1 MTKKI
6 KIILISFIGLIL
18 ICLDQFSKRY
28 ILKNPEA
35 FRDFSIGDFLNI
47 SLSKN
52 YGLAFSLKT
61 HYIILILLI
70 SLAIIFLLN
79 LIVKYYKKNN
89 LQYIFLLVII
99 LAGAISNVIDRL
111 TVNYVIDFINIPYF
125 STFNFADIY
134 ISLGITILIIKEY
147 KLKQNK

>member
-18 ICLDQFSKRY
+18 IIIDQFSKRY

-79 LIVKYYKKNN
+79 LIAKYYKKNN
-89 LQYIFLLVII
+89 LQYIFLLAII

-147 KLKQNK
+147 NLKKNK